1 MKRIFSSVFIFMLIF
16 TLSSCGSK
24 EKKEDEKPEY
34 KEQVKQ
40 EISVEKGGMLKTSDE
55 SVSIEV
61 PGGALD
67 SDTTITMTV
76 YDVSNYPEA
85 NDKDAEV
92 ISAVVEFE
100 PSGIVFK
107 KPVFITM
114 KSLKDVKDKV
124 ITAAVYRDSKGEW
137 SYSEHG
143 AAVKI
148 SGVDEAG
155 DPIMTTAAGDP
166 IMLSAAGDPIMM
178 SAAGDPIMLSAAG
191 DPIMVTAAGDP
202 IMNSAAGDPIMMTT
216 GHFTAYTFIAVN
228 PKEPVEEPD
237 DDDKDSDDDTSDVE
251 VSEDDDE
258 ISDEDDDEIS
268 DEDENDIEMSEDD
281 DEISDVE
288 TADEDADE
296 PVNDE
301 DGTPVVVD
309 EDENPVVDE
318 DTDTTPV
325 PEPELLV
332 SKVLCTG
339 QTHCT
344 NGESII
350 ECPKEGEEFYGQ
362 DAQYVVSKGCI
373 PHKYTIGDLFEEEG
387 ATANYQLIDEST
399 GLRWV
404 VFFNNS
410 SVNHEAA
417 EEKCAALTAGGY
429 EWRLPTVKEAL
440 SIADHDRYNP
450 AANTFYFSFGGS
462 FWTGTPVADDEE
474 GKFWLYSSDYGYV
487 DPDGYGS
494 AYYTACVSGEEY
506 GKSVEIEV
514 KTIGGD
520 NVGFDSATNLMW
532 AQPSSDN
539 MSWKEALKYC
549 ENLTYAGKSDWRVPN
564 KNELLTL
571 IDYSA
576 TSYGGYSYFWTST
589 FMPYYGSEGIFIVDL
604 DGNINYYTPYSDEY
618 EYSVLCVRS
627 DTKPL
632 PEGKTIPYCNESR
645 IAPCEDAATGRVW
658 SSSDYSGIYRDEL
671 WWKYKA
677 VQCRESNE
685 GGISQWRIPTIDE
698 IRELLPLYDR
708 LKPDGECKVTTE
720 CDDYYNAACFDSGVC
735 SPGNEII
742 MSSLFDYKGVY
753 ISGTMSHQG
762 VESEGLDYSWVV
774 DLTTGSLKSYNKHYG
789 DRSES
794 RCIMDLSIP
803 ALPEFPHT
811 DSENHLIWSSL
822 SKYNGYWYDAV
833 RHCKTLNEGGSN
845 NWRVPTI
852 AELNTLVKS
861 DPSSDPDQPN
871 VTGRYSVFSDISTLW
886 SSTYEG
892 ELKVFDFMN
901 AYEAGVSDD
910 FYEAKTRCVRSED
923 APANVSE
930 IQYPFENIDGLV
942 WSELSEETFY
952 GLYSSRD
959 YCSGLNT
966 LNYGGYSEWRL
977 PRPEELAT
985 LIRKS
990 VCTNKSD
997 FNSSNYSAT
1006 CDIRTFDGYSILGDA
1021 DIVISEGDYD
1031 YVFLY
1036 DFAKGSMNRYVSFS
1050 GGRVRCVVRV
1060 EGQV

>member
-1 MKRIFSSVFIFMLIF
+1 
-16 TLSSCGSK
+16 
-24 EKKEDEKPEY
+24 
-34 KEQVKQ
+34 
-40 EISVEKGGMLKTSDE
+40 
-55 SVSIEV
+55 
-61 PGGALD
+61 
-67 SDTTITMTV
+67 
-76 YDVSNYPEA
+76 
-85 NDKDAEV
+85 
-92 ISAVVEFE
+92 
-100 PSGIVFK
+100 
-107 KPVFITM
+107 
-114 KSLKDVKDKV
+114 
-124 ITAAVYRDSKGEW
+124 
-137 SYSEHG
+137 
-143 AAVKI
+143 
-148 SGVDEAG
+148 
-155 DPIMTTAAGDP
+155 
-166 IMLSAAGDPIMM
+166 
-178 SAAGDPIMLSAAG
+178 MLSAAG

-237 DDDKDSDDDTSDVE
+237 DDDKDSDDDTSDAE
-251 VSEDDDE
+251 VS
-258 ISDEDDDEIS
+258 EDDDEIS

-344 NGESII
+344 NGESVI
-350 ECPKEGEEFYGQ
+350 ECPKEGEDFYGQ
-362 DAQYVVSKGCI
+362 DAQYVVSKGCV
-373 PHKYTIGDLFEEEG
+373 PHKYKIGDLFEEQD
-387 ATANYQLIDEST
+387 AIANYQLIDENT

-404 VFFNNS
+404 LFHNNAGVS
-410 SVNHEAA
+410 HEAA

-429 EWRLPTVKEAL
+429 EWRLPTAKEAL
-440 SIADHDRYNP
+440 STADHDRYNP
-450 AANTFYFSFGGS
+450 AANAYYFNFGGG
-462 FWTGTPVADDEE
+462 FWTSTPVAHSE
-474 GKFWLYSSDYGYV
+474 GNFWFYSTDYGYV
-487 DPDGYGS
+487 NTDSYSD
-494 AYYTACVSGEEY
+494 AYSTACVSGEEY
-506 GKSVEIEV
+506 GKSGELEV

-520 NVGFDSATNLMW
+520 EVLFDSATNLMW
-532 AQPSSDN
+532 TNPSPED
-539 MSWKEALKYC
+539 MYWPEALKTC
-549 ENLTYAGKSDWRVPN
+549 EDLTYAGYSDWRLPN
-564 KNELLTL
+564 KNELLTRV
-571 IDYSA
+571 DYSA
-576 TSYGGYSYFWTST
+576 TTDENSAYFWTST
-589 FMPYYGSEGIFIVDL
+589 FMPWYGYEGIFLVDL
-604 DGNINYYTPYSDEY
+604 AGGYIGNSVFSNDDED
-618 EYSVLCVRS
+618 VLFAVTCVRS
-627 DTKPL
+627 DSKPL

-645 IAPCEDAATGRVW
+645 IAPCEDEATGRVW
-658 SSSDYSGIYRDEL
+658 SSSDYNGIYRDEL

-742 MSSLFDYKGVY
+742 MSSLFDYAGIY

-762 VESEGLDYSWVV
+762 VESEELDYSWVV
-774 DLTTGSLKSYNKHYG
+774 DLTTGSLKSYKRSSY
-789 DRSES
+789 DKSES

-803 ALPEFPHT
+803 VLPEFPYT
-811 DSENHLIWSSL
+811 DPENHLIWSSL
-822 SKYNGYWYDAV
+822 SKNNEYWYDAV
-833 RHCKTLNEGGSN
+833 RYCKTLKEGGSN

-852 AELNTLVKS
+852 AELQTLVKS
-861 DPSSDPDQPN
+861 DTSSDPDQPN
-871 VTGRYSVFSDISTLW
+871 LTGRYSVFNDISTLW
-886 SSTYEG
+886 SSTYDG
-892 ELKVFDFMN
+892 VLTVFDFMTSD
-901 AYEAGVSDD
+901 EADVSDD
-910 FYEAKTRCVRSED
+910 YSDAKTRCVRSED

-952 GLYSSRD
+952 DLSPARD
-959 YCSGLNT
+959 YCSGLNA
-966 LNYGGYSEWRL
+966 LNYGGYSEWRI

-997 FNSSNYSAT
+997 FNTSNYSAT
-1006 CDIRTFDGYSILGDA
+1006 CDIRTFDGYSILGDG
-1021 DIVISEGDYD
+1021 DIVISEWDYD

-1036 DFAKGSMNRYVSFS
+1036 DFAKGSMMKYYVFP